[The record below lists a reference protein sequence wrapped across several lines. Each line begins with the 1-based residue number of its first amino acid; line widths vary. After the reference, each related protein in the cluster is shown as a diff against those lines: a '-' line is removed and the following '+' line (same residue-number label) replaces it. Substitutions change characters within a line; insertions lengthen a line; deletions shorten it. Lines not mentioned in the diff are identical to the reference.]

1 MSSPP
6 SLSQS
11 EVSIICVNQSECIK
25 CGGERAVKIGNFEG
39 RHSLGGLGQSLD
51 QSLKS
56 LHSIIS
62 CKIHEKSPVVC
73 QGEARIML
81 CESL

>member
-39 RHSLGGLGQSLD
+39 RHSLGRLDMEQSNLEM
-51 QSLKS
+51 SWF
-56 LHSIIS
+56 IIEDNYNM
-62 CKIHEKSPVVC
+62 IN
-73 QGEARIML
+73 
-81 CESL
+81 